1 MLKQRVLT
9 AIALLLILLPAVWS
23 TRVEFF
29 LVVTLVLICAAA
41 WEWGRL
47 SDLPFGHAVALGVF
61 SGALG
66 LGCWLGDL
74 WSRDFGWFW
83 ALVAGVWVIGSV
95 YLLSRG
101 MVAWSRWP
109 ARVRASLGTLVLL
122 AAWLALVQA
131 RQVGVNFLLS
141 SLALVWAADIGAY
154 FAGRSLGGRW
164 FRQKLAPSISPGKT
178 WEGVIGGAVVVW
190 AVSVIWRIWDRSGQ
204 ADSPSLYTALAAI
217 GEGWLLLALACLVC
231 MSVVGDLVESL
242 IKRAAGVKDSS
253 RLLPGHGGVL
263 DRVDALLPTLP
274 WVMLLTYW
282 AKS

>member
-9 AIALLLILLPAVWS
+9 AVVLLLVLLPALWS
-23 TRVEFF
+23 SQVEFF
-29 LVVTLVLICAAA
+29 LTITLLMIGAAA

-47 SDLPFGHAVALGVF
+47 AGLSFRQAVVLGGLCGV
-61 SGALG
+61 LG
-66 LGCWLGDL
+66 LCLWGGGLLSLDL
-74 WSRDFGWFW
+74 GWFW
-83 ALVAGVWVIGSV
+83 ALMAGGWVLGSAF
-95 YLLSRG
+95 LLTQG
-101 MVAWSRWP
+101 VGAWSRWS
-109 ARVRASLGTLVLL
+109 ARLRASLGVLVLL

-131 RQVGVNFLLS
+131 RRSGINFLLS

-154 FAGRSLGGRW
+154 FAGRAFGGRV
-164 FRQKLAPSISPGKT
+164 FRKKLAPSVSPGKT
-178 WEGVIGGAVVVW
+178 WEGVVGGAAVVW
-190 AVSVIWRIWDRSGQ
+190 MLSVVWRAWDHSGR
-204 ADSPSLYTALAAI
+204 ADSASLYTTLAST
-217 GEGWLLLALACLVC
+217 GEMWLLLALACLVA

-282 AKS
+282 A